1 MYLLR
6 APQLASNRSI
16 SRAVR
21 IVVFLCVYWRLF
33 TELWCH
39 VLSPLGFYLKE
50 GKYSNI
56 NMEPL
61 KNQNTMLYSSERGN
75 EDHGPVSLVHR
86 TGASGYENPVSQHQE
101 SDLSEPK
108 PVRNFSIQTG
118 EEFALEF
125 MRDRVNPKIPFI
137 PNEYGD
143 PSYVPDYL
151 DLKGTLGISHAGSET
166 GSDIPMV
173 ASVVKAATEVE
184 QRNMSL
190 HGSSANH
197 GSVQVR
203 RVASDYNNQ
212 SVLLHSSSGA
222 SDSSSQKLKA
232 LCSFGGKILPRPSD
246 GKLRYVGGETRIIRI
261 VKDITWREL
270 WLKTTAIYDETHT
283 IKYQLPGEDL
293 DALVSVSSDE
303 DLLNMMEECN
313 LLNET
318 EESRRLRM
326 FLFSLEDLEG
336 AHFSLANT
344 DGDSEIKYVVAVNS
358 MDIVSRK
365 SSTFRGLASSSG
377 NSLNKLDTLNIER
390 DTSRAS
396 SELVGIN
403 TSDMAGFIVSST
415 AGQSSKYIQPN
426 SSNVYENAHFDPGQ
440 IVYHHEVKH
449 QPPHFDYNLNPP
461 YNAPSESAVPQSS
474 YGAASELVGI
484 NTSDMAGFIVS
495 STAGQSSKYIQP
507 NSSNVY
513 ENAHFDPGQIVYHHE
528 VKHQPPHFDYNLHPP
543 YNAPSE
549 SAVPQSSY
557 GAASQQ
563 KGLEGKPPGFSDAQG
578 TQVQENEA
586 KLKVDGSMQPESR
599 SNGDREL
606 NFPVEESTVVIPK
619 LGKEVSSKKTEGRTQ
634 ESVPAPKPFDVVK
647 TSQISSGNE
656 HSASGNAPAPE
667 SVNSESDRTDLGHT
681 ESSISPQR
689 VYYSERIPREEG
701 GPLNRISK
709 SDDSRNSQFLVS
721 QSHTDSA
728 QKDLQDLV
736 SGFSE
741 KFQNGN
747 VDIPSKQSN
756 STYPV
761 EPETFDDRNQ
771 RTQMVDARDVK
782 ESLHENQDLTGLEA
796 GLKLHAESH
805 EDSTHS
811 EDPTAPRVD
820 GVGCQDI
827 PNDAHEHSQLMRMT
841 GTQGESKAA
850 LPRTEQGDILID
862 INDRFPRNLLSD
874 IFSQAILS
882 DNSSDISLVPKD
894 GAGLSM
900 NMENHE
906 PQHWSFF
913 QRLAGDEFLRRD
925 VSLIDQDHVVL
936 SSAITKV
943 EEHAPL
949 AYDFVPQTREGTP
962 PNHSEFKENYSDRDQ
977 KNVPAGDQPHSLDL
991 RSNFDAPQAK
1001 VNEGV
1006 QYSDLT
1012 DNMGIRD
1019 SDYGGGIGSIGLP
1032 PLEPSLEDFD
1042 INSLQIIQDA
1052 DLEELRELGS
1062 GTFGTVYHGKWRGS
1076 DVAIK
1081 RIKKSCFTGRQ
1092 SEQERLTNEFWREA
1106 DILSKLHHPNVVA
1119 FYGVVQ
1125 DGPGGTLATVAE
1137 FMVDGSLRH
1146 VLLRKDRHLD
1156 RRKRLI
1162 IAMDAAFGME
1172 YLHSKNIVHF
1182 DLKCDN
1188 LLVNLKDPS
1197 RPICK
1202 VGDFGLSK
1210 IKRNTLV
1217 SGGVRGTLPWMAPE
1231 LLNGS
1236 SSKVSEKVDVF
1247 SFGIVLWEILTGE
1260 EPYANMH
1267 YGAIIVNGAV
1277 LGPESSEEAVVYRDS
1292 KPFACNVGRSPA
1304 TAKEGSSLI
1313 GMFLTDQSN

>member
-1 MYLLR
+1 MFFLR
-6 APQLASNRSI
+6 APQLALYRSI
-16 SRAVR
+16 SIAVR

-50 GKYSNI
+50 GKYSNL

-61 KNQNTMLYSSERGN
+61 KNQNTLLYSSELGN

-86 TGASGYENPVSQHQE
+86 TGASGYENPVLQHQE

-143 PSYVPDYL
+143 PSYVPGYV
-151 DLKGTLGISHAGSET
+151 DLKGISGISHAGSEI

-173 ASVVKAATEVE
+173 ASMVKASTEVE

-190 HGSSANH
+190 HESRANH

-203 RVASDYNNQ
+203 PVASDYNYQ

-232 LCSFGGKILPRPSD
+232 LCSFGGKILPRPGD
-246 GKLRYVGGETRIIRI
+246 RKLRYVGGETRIIRI
-261 VKDITWREL
+261 FKDITWREL

-313 LLNET
+313 LLNGT
-318 EESRRLRM
+318 EESRKLRM
-326 FLFSLEDLEG
+326 FLFSLEDLED

-344 DGDSEIKYVVAVNS
+344 DGDSEIKYVVAVNN

-377 NSLNKLDTLNIER
+377 NSLNKLDTLNVER
-390 DTSRAS
+390 DTGRAS

-426 SSNVYENAHFDPGQ
+426 SSNVYENP
-440 IVYHHEVKH
+440 
-449 QPPHFDYNLNPP
+449 
-461 YNAPSESAVPQSS
+461 
-474 YGAASELVGI
+474 
-484 NTSDMAGFIVS
+484 
-495 STAGQSSKYIQP
+495 
-507 NSSNVY
+507 
-513 ENAHFDPGQIVYHHE
+513 HFDPGQIVYHHE

-667 SVNSESDRTDLGHT
+667 SVNSESDRTDLGHI
-681 ESSISPQR
+681 ESSIPPQR

-709 SDDSRNSQFLVS
+709 SDDSRNSQFLVN

-741 KFQNGN
+741 KLQNGN

-782 ESLHENQDLTGLEA
+782 ESLHENQDLTGVEA
-796 GLKLHAESH
+796 GLKFHAESH

-811 EDPTAPRVD
+811 EDPTARRVD

-962 PNHSEFKENYSDRDQ
+962 PSHSEFQENYSDRDQ
-977 KNVPAGDQPHSLDL
+977 KNVLAGDQPHSMDL
-991 RSNFDAPQAK
+991 RSNFDAPKAK

-1012 DNMGIRD
+1012 DNM
-1019 SDYGGGIGSIGLP
+1019 GGGIGSIGLP

-1267 YGAIIVNGAV
+1267 YGAIIGGIVNNT
-1277 LGPESSEEAVVYRDS
+1277 LRPTIPSYCDSEWRQLMEQCWAPNPVMRPSFTEIASRLRVMSAAAQPQPRKAAAS
-1292 KPFACNVGRSPA
+1292 
-1304 TAKEGSSLI
+1304 
-1313 GMFLTDQSN
+1313 